1 MSIAPPQEKYPRP
14 PRRWPFPPA
23 GRNAFLLTGL
33 ALLVLALYPF
43 WGSIVVAGIFALG
56 VHRPLGLLSQKLG
69 GRRRLVVAVFVLLIP
84 LLMAFP
90 AAFLG
95 VRTAQVVSQEKGKEG
110 GLLEGETASRAQE
123 AYTKF
128 EQQITAYGVGAKLF
142 ENTSDARASLH
153 QGFTQAG
160 KMIAQGLTGALA
172 SLPEIF
178 LTFFTFLLF
187 LYTFLANPKEMRKLA
202 FRLNFAKDDD
212 LDHAIKILQASCYN
226 SLVANFLVGLLQAS
240 IITIGAK
247 AVGYSESPLIF
258 SIVFAFSYIPFIGSA
273 PPGYLLALISLALGN
288 TGDAIAMAVVA
299 TFAGVI
305 DNLVRPYLVS
315 SGEGDVHPVLSF
327 AAILGSIGVFG
338 LKGLFIGPVILTATV
353 AFLGRTVEDD
363 GKNEGEGA
371 KA

>member
-1 MSIAPPQEKYPRP
+1 MSVAPPNEKYPHP

-23 GRNAFLLTGL
+23 GRNFFLVTGI
-33 ALLVLALYPF
+33 LLLLLSLYPF

-56 VHRPLGLLSQKLG
+56 MHRPLQLAAAKLG
-69 GRRRLVVAVFVLLIP
+69 GRRRLVVAAFVVLIP
-84 LLMAFP
+84 LLISFP

-95 VRTAQVVSQEKGKEG
+95 VRTVQVVSKENGKEG

-123 AYTKF
+123 AYTKI
-128 EQQITAYGVGAKLF
+128 EQQITSYGVGAKLF
-142 ENTSDARASLH
+142 ENTADARTALH
-153 QGFTQAG
+153 QGFSQAG
-160 KMIAQGLTGALA
+160 KMIAQGFTGALA
-172 SLPEIF
+172 SLPELF
-178 LTFFTFLLF
+178 LVFFTFLLF
-187 LYTFLANPKEMRKLA
+187 LYTFLANPREIRNLASRVNLVKE
-202 FRLNFAKDDD
+202 DD
-212 LDHAIKILQASCYN
+212 LDHAVKILQASCYN
-226 SLVANFLVGLLQAS
+226 SLVANFLVGLLQAT
-240 IITIGAK
+240 IITAGAK
-247 AVGYSESPLIF
+247 AVGYSESVLIF

-327 AAILGSIGVFG
+327 AAILGAIGVFG

-353 AFLGRTVEDD
+353 AFLGRTVKNKD
-363 GKNEGEGA
+363 KNEEA
-371 KA
+371 KV